1 MKFFSRMAR
10 GSSSALVRSRGASLV
25 EYTLLLVGVLLLAAG
40 AVKALGPKIQSSIE
54 TTGGHF

>member
-1 MKFFSRMAR
+1 MKVFSRMGR
-10 GSSSALVRSRGASLV
+10 VSSSALVRARGASLV

-40 AVKALGPKIQSSIE
+40 AVKALGPKIHSSIE